1 MLHLL
6 KYRFIQITR
15 DYANLFWTMLFPII
29 LGTLFYF
36 SFGNSGLAGSGEIP
50 WETVKVAVI
59 EEDVSSRQ
67 AEAFRTFLEE
77 LDGDTIEITDINSEK
92 KALRELK
99 EERILGIYYVKDTP
113 SLTVAKNGIQETILT
128 SLLETYLQNA
138 SIIERTAI
146 KHPERLEDALGS
158 MENYQKQT
166 KDISL
171 GGKTLDPN
179 VHYFFALIAYACLSG
194 AFLGLQSTNDSQAN
208 LSTLGAR
215 RSVTPTNKLTL
226 ILIDLITLFT
236 VHLICTLILNLYIA
250 KVLGISLGNRP
261 GVLLLVNLMGC
272 MIGVSLGIVLG
283 CIARFSINVKT
294 GFVVAMTLFPSFL
307 AGLMFGT
314 MKHIIEL
321 HCPIVN
327 RINPAAVLSDAF
339 YCISVYNDRQLLIR
353 SLLTL
358 AAMSLLCILVAFY
371 RIRRERYD
379 SI

>member
-1 MLHLL
+1 MLHLF

-15 DYANLFWTMLFPII
+15 DYANIFWTLLFPVI

-36 SFGNSGLAGSGEIP
+36 SFGNSGLKGSGETP
-50 WETVKVAVI
+50 WDMVKVAVI
-59 EEDVSSRQ
+59 EEDGSSRQ
-67 AEAFRTFLEE
+67 AEAFLTFLEE
-77 LDGDTIEITDINSEK
+77 MDGNAIEITDIKSGK

-99 EERILGIYYVKDTP
+99 EEHILGIYYVKDTP
-113 SLTVAKNGIQETILT
+113 SLTVAKNGIQETILK
-128 SLLETYLQNA
+128 SLLETYRQNA
-138 SIIERTAI
+138 SIIERIAI
-146 KHPERLEDALGS
+146 EHPEHLEDALSS
-158 MENYQKQT
+158 MEDYQEIT
-166 KDISL
+166 KDTSL

-208 LSTLGAR
+208 LSPLGAR

-226 ILIDLITLFT
+226 ILIDLVTLFV
-236 VHLICTLILNLYIA
+236 VHLVCILILNLYIA

-283 CIARFSINVKT
+283 CIARFSINIKI

-307 AGLMFGT
+307 AGLMFGN

-321 HCPIVN
+321 YCPIIN

-339 YCISVYNDRQLLIR
+339 YCISVYSDEQLLIR

-358 AAMSLLCILVAFY
+358 AAMSLLCIVIAFY

>member
-1 MLHLL
+1 MLHLI

-15 DYANLFWTMLFPII
+15 DYANIFWTLLFPII

-36 SFGNSGLAGSGEIP
+36 SFGNSGLEGSGETP
-50 WETVKVAVI
+50 WDMVKVAVI
-59 EEDVSSRQ
+59 EEDGSSRQ
-67 AEAFRTFLEE
+67 AEAFLTFLEE
-77 LDGDTIEITDINSEK
+77 MDGDAIEITDIKSEK

-99 EERILGIYYVKDTP
+99 EEHILGIYYVKDTP
-113 SLTVAKNGIQETILT
+113 SLTVAKNGIQETILK
-128 SLLETYLQNA
+128 SLLETYRQNA
-138 SIIERTAI
+138 SIIERITTE
-146 KHPERLEDALGS
+146 HPERLESALS
-158 MENYQKQT
+158 SLEDYREMT
-166 KDISL
+166 TDTSL

-208 LSTLGAR
+208 LSPLGAR

-226 ILIDLITLFT
+226 ILIDLVTLFV
-236 VHLICTLILNLYIA
+236 VHLVCILILNLYIA

-283 CIARFSINVKT
+283 CIARFSINIKI

-307 AGLMFGT
+307 AGLMFGN

-321 HCPIVN
+321 YCPIIN

-339 YCISVYNDRQLLIR
+339 YCISVYNDEQLLIH

-358 AAMSLLCILVAFY
+358 AAMSLLCIVIAFY